1 MDCNDYSILIFDCD
15 GVLIDSNNLKLEAAE
30 RILSDYPKEAVSGF
44 IAHFRKS
51 FGRSRYDL
59 FREFVEDFLEQPF
72 DQNLYDG
79 LIAAYGEKCSELYLK
94 SPVIAGVEAFLSKN
108 KGKTLYVASGGIES
122 ELKSVLSA
130 HGLDHYFTEIY
141 GSPPSKRENIAA
153 IVKKYPGEKALML
166 GDAHTDFEAAQ
177 ANDIDFLFCSKY
189 TTDAEGMN
197 VLQEKHGFKSV
208 ETLEGV
214 LG

>member
-44 IAHFRKS
+44 IANFRKS

-130 HGLDHYFTEIY
+130 HGL
-141 GSPPSKRENIAA
+141 
-153 IVKKYPGEKALML
+153 ALML

-208 ETLEGV
+208 DTLEGV